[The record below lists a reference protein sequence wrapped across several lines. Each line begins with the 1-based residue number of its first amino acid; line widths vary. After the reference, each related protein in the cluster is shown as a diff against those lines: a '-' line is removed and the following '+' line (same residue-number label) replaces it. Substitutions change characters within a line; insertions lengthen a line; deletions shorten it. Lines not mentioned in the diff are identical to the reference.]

1 MDSVK
6 DITAIKDGCYRN
18 GDTVLHILAKHNG
31 NADIIKRFL
40 NGLESFNPQCRID
53 ALDKRN
59 RRGET
64 SYSVART
71 DGVRKFLWWSEY
83 QDGFY
88 YLATPPVVLVM
99 YSTTGRPYF
108 DREITQLLDVLK
120 SELKV
125 DPILP
130 DPDLS
135 KEEILS
141 EINNIEADRH
151 HQASA
156 LIVFYAGH
164 GSAGFVRTKNG
175 FIRIQEFLD
184 AMCRLKTMIN
194 KPKVSNITV
203 LVTKE
208 LELRNTTCM

>member
-1 MDSVK
+1 M
-6 DITAIKDGCYRN
+6 DGCYRN
-18 GDTVLHILAKHNG
+18 GDTVLHILAKQNE

-64 SYSVART
+64 SYSVARS

-88 YLATPPVVLVM
+88 YLSTPPVVLVM

-108 DREITQLLDVLK
+108 DGEIRQLLDVLK

-130 DPDLS
+130 HPDLS

-141 EINNIEADRH
+141 EINSIEADRH

-156 LIVFYAGH
+156 LIVFYNPILYTH
-164 GSAGFVRTKNG
+164 
-175 FIRIQEFLD
+175 
-184 AMCRLKTMIN
+184 C
-194 KPKVSNITV
+194 
-203 LVTKE
+203 LVTTKSYAKF
-208 LELRNTTCM
+208 LPITPAGYNKKKGRKRTPLHPSPYITTILPPS